1 MAIKFGNM
9 GFTLTNGFV
18 GGAVGMGN
26 NWLQHGFA
34 TGFRKNNGVQF
45 YAKYEAGGS
54 ILNVLAKKLIGSTA
68 NVLKDETMKELKGLA
83 KKLLGKNIDN
93 MAQEN
98 AMSKLIEKAEK
109 NDEEKYGK
117 MMVNNGNN
125 AVVARDIYGNK
136 CIDAIMLGIPVKDKI
151 AYSVAANSK
160 SDGGSE
166 TMQYQIANDPKNS
179 FQSDTLVW
187 YDPTALVTINSDRNL
202 IVTKVQGRDYSRKEL
217 VSNGDIN
224 FTVTGHILSNMPE
237 VYPATDVQKFIQIMQ
252 YKGIVKVNN
261 LILDQ
266 FKIDGIVIKDFSLS
280 PKEGYKSQQDYTF
293 NAIGTMPAE
302 EVKVTEDTINI
313 IDNSLQ
319 QAAKEKSP
327 WQKMLDNQLEGLTT
341 NVLNATDQGLSL
353 ATGILDGMIGE
364 I

>member
-1 MAIKFGNM
+1 M
-9 GFTLTNGFV
+9 GLSLTNGFV
-18 GGAVGMGN
+18 GDAVGMGN
-26 NWLQHGFA
+26 NWLQKGLA
-34 TGFRKNNGVQF
+34 TGFKKNSGVQF

-54 ILNVLAKKLIGSTA
+54 VMNVLAKKLMGSA
-68 NVLKDETMKELKGLA
+68 ASMLKDEAMKQLKGLA
-83 KKLLGKNIDN
+83 KKLLGKDIDDE
-93 MAQEN
+93 AQEN
-98 AMSKLIEKAEK
+98 AMSKLIEKAQK
-109 NDEEKYGK
+109 NDEEKYGI
-117 MMVNNGNN
+117 MRVNNGAN

-136 CIDAIMLGIPVKDKI
+136 CTDAIMLGIPVKDKI

-160 SDGGSE
+160 SAGGSH
-166 TMQYQIANDPKNS
+166 TMQDDIEDDPDSS

-202 IVTKVQGRDYSRKEL
+202 IATKVQGRDYSRKEL

-266 FKIDGIVIKDFSLS
+266 FKIDGIVIKDFTLS

-319 QAAKEKSP
+319 KVAKEKSP

-341 NVLNATDQGLSL
+341 NVLNAADQGLAL
-353 ATGILDGMIGE
+353 ATGMLDGI
-364 I
+364 

>member
-1 MAIKFGNM
+1 MAAGFGNI
-9 GFTLTNGFV
+9 GLSLTS
-18 GGAVGMGN
+18 GAISDATSMGN
-26 NWLQHGFA
+26 NWLQKQLAMGFQQRGA
-34 TGFRKNNGVQF
+34 VRF
-45 YAKYEAGGS
+45 YAKYEAGGT
-54 ILNVLAKKLIGSTA
+54 IIDVLAKKLAHRAASL
-68 NVLKDETMKELKGLA
+68 LKDEAMKQLQGLA
-83 KKLLGKNIDN
+83 NKLLGKKVDDS
-93 MAQEN
+93 AQSN
-98 AMSKLIEKAEK
+98 AMTKLIEKAQK
-109 NDEEKYGK
+109 NDEEKYGI
-117 MMVNNGNN
+117 MRVNNGAN

-160 SDGGSE
+160 SAGGSH
-166 TMQYQIANDPKNS
+166 TMQDDIEDDLDSS

-202 IVTKVQGRDYSRKEL
+202 IATKVQGRDYSRKEL

-319 QAAKEKSP
+319 KVAKKKSP
-327 WQKMLDNQLEGLTT
+327 WQKMLENQLEGLTQ
-341 NVLNATDQGLSL
+341 NALGAANQGLSL
-353 ATGILDGMIGE
+353 ATGLLDKL
-364 I
+364 